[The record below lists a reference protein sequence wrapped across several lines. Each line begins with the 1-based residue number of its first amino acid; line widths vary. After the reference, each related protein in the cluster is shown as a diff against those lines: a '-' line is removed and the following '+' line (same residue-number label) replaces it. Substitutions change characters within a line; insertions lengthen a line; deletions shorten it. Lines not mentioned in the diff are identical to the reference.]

1 MSIAQI
7 LLARPVADIALGL
20 PGAAGALREA
30 HVGFCRHPE
39 RPLAD
44 AAQRRGADAAAL
56 ADEIARR
63 AARPLGAPQDS
74 AALIA
79 YIVNR
84 YHGGHRRALA
94 AAIPLARKVERVH
107 ADAENAP
114 VGLADLLE
122 AMAAELEDHMWKEE
136 ERLFPMM
143 LQGGGGLIA
152 GPLAQMRDE
161 HADQTGHLLA
171 LERVTRGH
179 SAPDDACR
187 SWRALMDAT
196 RDLMDEL
203 ITHMWLENAVLF
215 PRFEGG
221 PAPRPC

>member
-7 LLARPVADIALGL
+7 LLARPVADVALGL

-30 HVGFCRHPE
+30 RVGFCCHPE

-44 AAQRRGADAAAL
+44 AAVRRGVDAAAL
-56 ADEIARR
+56 VDEIALR
-63 AARPLGAPQDS
+63 AGRPHGAPDDTT
-74 AALIA
+74 ALIA

-107 ADAENAP
+107 ADAERAP
-114 VGLADLLE
+114 IGLADLLE
-122 AMAAELEDHMWKEE
+122 AMAADLEDHMWKEE

-143 LQGGGGLIA
+143 VQGGGGLIA
-152 GPLAQMRDE
+152 GPIAQMRAE

-171 LERVTRGH
+171 LEHITRGH
-179 SAPDDACR
+179 SAPEDACG

-203 ITHMWLENAVLF
+203 IAHMWLENAVLF

>member
-7 LLARPVADIALGL
+7 LLARPVADIALGV
-20 PGAAGALREA
+20 PGAAAALRA
-30 HVGFCRHPE
+30 AGVGFCCHPD

-44 AAQRRGADAAAL
+44 AAVRRGVDAAAL
-56 ADEIARR
+56 AEEIAVR
-63 AARPLGAPQDS
+63 AARPHGAPEDTI
-74 AALIA
+74 ALIA

-84 YHGGHRRALA
+84 YHSGHRRALA

-107 ADAENAP
+107 ADAEGAP
-114 VGLADLLE
+114 VGLAELLE
-122 AMAAELEDHMWKEE
+122 AMTAELEDHMWKEE

-143 LQGGGGLIA
+143 LQGGAGLIA
-152 GPLAQMRDE
+152 GPLAQMRAE
-161 HADQTGHLLA
+161 HADQTEHLLA
-171 LERVTRGH
+171 LEHVTRGH
-179 SAPDDACR
+179 RTPEDACG
-187 SWRALMDAT
+187 SWRTLMDAT

-203 ITHMWLENAVLF
+203 IAHMWLENAVLF